1 LLFLGQK
8 NGGEEIDLTQ
18 SYYCGDAA
26 GRPQGWA
33 PKKKKDFSSS
43 DRLFAMNIG
52 IKFLTPEEHFQV
64 KHYIFCLE
72 KTLTVLINS
81 RVQRQYLFL
90 FRNSSRKSCPKI

>member
-1 LLFLGQK
+1 MLLLLAQK

-18 SYYCGDAA
+18 SFYCGDAA
-26 GRPQGWA
+26 GRAQGWA

-64 KHYIFCLE
+64 K
-72 KTLTVLINS
+72 NS
-81 RVQRQYLFL
+81 IRHLKRLSL
-90 FRNSSRKSCPKI
+90 S